1 MSRGLALFDFDGTI
15 TSGDTLFHF
24 LRHALPGP
32 RFALGAVL
40 LLPVLAGYK
49 LGLIGNARAKSIMLR
64 HFFGG
69 WPEERFRAAGAAF
82 AREMLPLLIRPAAL
96 ERIREHMVNGDRVLV
111 VSASLSDWVGGWCAD
126 QGLELL
132 ATEAEVRDGRITG
145 RFATRQ
151 LPRPGKGAPHPGRA
165 GPGGLRP
172 DPRLWG
178 LLGRPRDARP
188 GPRTPLQALPR
199 RRNQGKSRRGNLPG
213 LLAFPMSFFVLR
225 QPSLRLSL
233 TP

>member
-49 LGLIGNARAKSIMLR
+49 LGLIGNARAKSIVLR

-96 ERIREHMVNGDRVLV
+96 ERIREHMARGDRVLV

-132 ATEAEVRDGRITG
+132 ATEAEVRGGRITG
-145 RFATRQ
+145 RFATANCHGPEKVRRIRAALDPADYAPIQ
-151 LPRPGKGAPHPGRA
+151 AYGDSSGDREMLALAHEPHFRPF
-165 GPGGLRP
+165 
-172 DPRLWG
+172 
-178 LLGRPRDARP
+178 RD
-188 GPRTPLQALPR
+188 
-199 RRNQGKSRRGNLPG
+199 
-213 LLAFPMSFFVLR
+213 V
-225 QPSLRLSL
+225 
-233 TP
+233 